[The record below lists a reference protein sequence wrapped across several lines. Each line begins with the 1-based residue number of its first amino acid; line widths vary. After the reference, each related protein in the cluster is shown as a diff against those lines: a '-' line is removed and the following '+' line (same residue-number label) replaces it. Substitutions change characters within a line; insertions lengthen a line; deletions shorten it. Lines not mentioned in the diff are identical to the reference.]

1 MSNVEIV
8 QGVYDAFAAG
18 DVPKVLGA
26 MHGDIKWIESA
37 GYKFGGVYNGPQAV
51 LEGVLGPTAGS
62 FESFGVEIT
71 RLIDAG
77 DTIVMQGHYAATGKN
92 GKSVRAGVVHVIGMV
107 DGKIKT
113 FEQYVDSATINPLLE
128 G

>member
-1 MSNVEIV
+1 MTNVEIV

-18 DVPKVLGA
+18 DVPKVLGGL
-26 MHGDIKWIESA
+26 HPEIRWVESA
-37 GYKFGGVYNGPQAV
+37 GYKFGGVYAGPQAV

-62 FESFGVEIT
+62 FESFAVEIT

-77 DTIVMQGHYAATGKN
+77 DTIVMQGHYAAKGKN
-92 GKSVRAGVVHVIGMV
+92 GKAVRAGVVHVIGML

-113 FEQYVDSATINPLLE
+113 FEQYVDSASINPLLE